1 MWAIPEV
8 SGSQFIDLRDS
19 ELSLEFLSVAG
30 GACTLRQIPRPHAK
44 VSHCIAVHGALF
56 PSPKV
61 FGRIPFLWPLSHH
74 IKVANGCSDIPM
86 PMSQLCCLAVEPGLA
101 TVGSGLSLKRA

>member
-8 SGSQFIDLRDS
+8 SGSQFISLRDS

-30 GACTLRQIPRPHAK
+30 GTRTLRQIPRPHAK
-44 VSHCIAVHGALF
+44 GSHCTAVHGARF

-61 FGRIPFLWPLSHH
+61 SGRIPFLWPPSYPSE
-74 IKVANGCSDIPM
+74 VMNGRSEIPM

-101 TVGSGLSLKRA
+101 AVGSGLSLKLA